1 MWSKTKKLLEMNIC
15 DNLKNRVQFFCSNY
29 RIHDGIGRT
38 FITVDGIEVYN
49 MCTLK
54 RDYYNYLQKE
64 PGFWLIVFLNNTFT
78 GGSIEA
84 FFFIYSFIALCLCFY
99 GIYKVSPA
107 PYISIIIYL
116 AFFFIIHEMM
126 QIRIA
131 FAAGFIFFTF
141 YYIVDNQRR
150 KSFFISA
157 IAVIFHYSTIIS
169 FFFFFLRPKRKITKI
184 YLILPVLGMLFG
196 LFINNVPS
204 FSQAFFNLMPTFISY
219 KAQLYFDLNT
229 EGDLKRVTAVAMG
242 FGSLIYYSLLV
253 FMYFRI
259 HNKDLSLKYY
269 CALNFLLKITSVQ
282 LFLGFILLFN
292 VEFSNRIFTYIG
304 VLTFPLLPA
313 FFFNEFK
320 KESRFIVFIPILI
333 YSLRQLYTSYNSVF
347 IN

>member
-1 MWSKTKKLLEMNIC
+1 MNNIKSISRILSPILLFIIIIILSIIACTREIGS
-15 DNLKNRVQFFCSNY
+15 DNDSIMYATIVQDSVNGF
-29 RIHDGIGRT
+29 
-38 FITVDGIEVYN
+38 
-49 MCTLK
+49 
-54 RDYYNYLQKE
+54 YNYLQKE

-196 LFINNVPS
+196 LFINNAPS

-242 FGSLIYYSLLV
+242 FGSLIYYSLLF

-320 KESRFIVFIPILI
+320 KESRFNVFIPILI

>member
-1 MWSKTKKLLEMNIC
+1 MNNIKSISRILSPILLFIIIIILSIIACTREIGS
-15 DNLKNRVQFFCSNY
+15 DNDSIMYATIVQDSVNGF
-29 RIHDGIGRT
+29 
-38 FITVDGIEVYN
+38 
-49 MCTLK
+49 
-54 RDYYNYLQKE
+54 YNYLQKE

-196 LFINNVPS
+196 LFINNAPS

-242 FGSLIYYSLLV
+242 FGSLIYYSLL
-253 FMYFRI
+253 
-259 HNKDLSLKYY
+259 
-269 CALNFLLKITSVQ
+269 
-282 LFLGFILLFN
+282 
-292 VEFSNRIFTYIG
+292 
-304 VLTFPLLPA
+304 
-313 FFFNEFK
+313 
-320 KESRFIVFIPILI
+320 
-333 YSLRQLYTSYNSVF
+333 
-347 IN
+347 